1 MEAMLSHNKNNV
13 IHGLTF
19 KFVSL
24 NVLQFLF
31 FFYFSVA
38 IVKTLKKDATCTC
51 TFIWEK
57 KFFLIINYLEIIRSV
72 EVNLRGKILHRNIYI
87 QMSTLTKLLRWV
99 SQNYLLCFGS
109 KILWFRFFFYWAQL
123 FVDFVFKTIKTMK
136 CFERNPQNNYK
147 LIILILSNIYCSWMF
162 VPLGV
167 VKATKS
173 TQKIEVYYFIVDHNK

>member
-1 MEAMLSHNKNNV
+1 MLHVRVHLFGKNNFPY
-13 IHGLTF
+13 HQLLRNNQECWG
-19 KFVSL
+19 KFAWQNSTP
-24 NVLQFLF
+24 Q
-31 FFYFSVA
+31 
-38 IVKTLKKDATCTC
+38 I
-51 TFIWEK
+51 
-57 KFFLIINYLEIIRSV
+57 
-72 EVNLRGKILHRNIYI
+72 GNIYI

-99 SQNYLLCFGS
+99 SQNYLLCFAIGS